1 MGNNINKGKMNKYL
15 KYILFIAILL
25 LPTIKV
31 IAQEAGYDFDVP
43 AVEAL
48 IENHKT
54 SRVLLNARAT
64 LETGNTA
71 LHSLVEESATSYY
84 NINVNLDKYTRSF
97 CLIDLLFNTL
107 KTSLNATSTVKSV
120 TSRISDYK
128 NLMLE
133 YNERVIKRGK
143 WEKKDTIIFS
153 IADNLIS
160 DVYKKTERL
169 YTSLSDVGIFA
180 SGLSAAS
187 TSDLM
192 LILENINS
200 CLDNLNSS
208 IDKAYLATW
217 KYIRLRCSYWKES
230 LNYTQSKE
238 EVALGALSRWKS
250 SATNALNTK

>member
-1 MGNNINKGKMNKYL
+1 MDKYL
-15 KYILFIAILL
+15 KYLLFIAIVL
-25 LPTIKV
+25 LPNIRV
-31 IAQEAGYDFDVP
+31 VAQETGYNFDVP

-54 SRVLLNARAT
+54 SRTLLNARAA

-71 LHSLVEESATSYY
+71 LHSLVEESSTSYRD
-84 NINVNLDKYTRSF
+84 INVNLDKYTRSF
-97 CLIDLLFNTL
+97 DIIDLLFNTL

-120 TSRISDYK
+120 TSRISDYR
-128 NLMLE
+128 NLLDE
-133 YNERVIKRGK
+133 YNQRIIKRGK

-169 YTSLSDVGIFA
+169 YTSLSDIGIFA
-180 SGLSAAS
+180 SGLAATS

-192 LILENINS
+192 LMLESINS
-200 CLDNLNSS
+200 CLDGLNSS

-217 KYIRLRCSYWKES
+217 KYVRLRCSYWKES

-238 EVALGALSRWKS
+238 ELSLGALSRWKS